1 MIVND
6 DKNGA
11 TVLDKVDNSL
21 HLLHGHIRI
30 NSVLITN
37 KKTSQK
43 TLNESKYNNEQL
55 PISHIKL
62 AYATSMQQLLE
73 HICIENIPMECNGQ
87 WEHDQQQWKEFFQL
101 IEPLQCQCL
110 LAGRRLV
117 AVLNDIR
124 NIDVQGPP
132 TRRQLHSQHRALS
145 RALMDVDLQNL
156 RRKGPDT
163 IQQLQNCIKRIRK
176 RSLTSPTTTFT
187 TINPQTKNNNVENQQ
202 KLPELIND
210 SNLTHNNSHSCNSRT
225 ISESTTTTTTLNRE
239 NNNNNFVQQRLFGV
253 ITVFNEVDRA
263 AKRLEQLTE
272 QRRERLRELTR
283 QRALEEEINEV
294 SHLLILLGT
303 FTVLPII
310 KFLRKLPLPNSSF
323 NELKLLNV
331 HLRLQISKTEA
342 LTAAAML
349 FAN

>member
-1 MIVND
+1 MFCGHIWWPIKYIINNNINSLFFVFHSSATFAIHLIVND

-176 RSLTSPTTTFT
+176 RSLTSPTTFT

-225 ISESTTTTTTLNRE
+225 ISESTTTITTTSTTTTLNRE
-239 NNNNNFVQQRLFGV
+239 NNNNNFVQQRLYGV

-294 SHLLILLGT
+294 SHILILW
-303 FTVLPII
+303 
-310 KFLRKLPLPNSSF
+310 
-323 NELKLLNV
+323 ELSLYCQL
-331 HLRLQISKTEA
+331 
-342 LTAAAML
+342 
-349 FAN
+349 

>member
-37 KKTSQK
+37 KKTTQK

-176 RSLTSPTTTFT
+176 RSLTSPTTFT

-210 SNLTHNNSHSCNSRT
+210 SSNLTYNNSHSCNSRT
-225 ISESTTTTTTLNRE
+225 ISESTTTITTTSTTTTLNRE
-239 NNNNNFVQQRLFGV
+239 NNNNNFVQQRLYGV

-294 SHLLILLGT
+294 SHILILW
-303 FTVLPII
+303 
-310 KFLRKLPLPNSSF
+310 
-323 NELKLLNV
+323 ELSLYCQL
-331 HLRLQISKTEA
+331 
-342 LTAAAML
+342 
-349 FAN
+349 